1 VNILYALQATGNG
14 HICRAQKIIPELKK
28 YCNVHVLISG
38 SESDINLGL
47 KVDYSYHGFS
57 YVFGK
62 TGGIDWIK
70 SILRNNLFRL
80 LREIRNV
87 PVQKYDLVI
96 NDFEPLT
103 AWACKR
109 RKIKCIAMSHQYAL
123 LLNTPKPKNTPIYA
137 NWILKNYAPVSDGI
151 GFHFKKYSK
160 KTFLPIIRNSILDK
174 SPVNQ
179 NFFVVYLPAIC
190 DKKISNVLRKI
201 CKNKWFVFSKHCDK
215 PYRIENVNVFP
226 PSDTEFQ
233 NLLSKCEGVLCGA
246 GFETP
251 SEALYLGK
259 KLMVVPMKNQF
270 EQHYNAEALREL
282 GVHVLKNFSKNSV
295 KTLQKWCDEK
305 NTSYDY
311 KIADEIQAPINHIV
325 KKFIKTDN

>member
-1 VNILYALQATGNG
+1 MKNLYAF
-14 HICRAQKIIPELKK
+14 IIA
-28 YCNVHVLISG
+28 
-38 SESDINLGL
+38 
-47 KVDYSYHGFS
+47 
-57 YVFGK
+57 VF
-62 TGGIDWIK
+62 IFD
-70 SILRNNLFRL
+70 NLFSQTKF
-80 LREIRNV
+80 N
-87 PVQKYDLVI
+87 
-96 NDFEPLT
+96 
-103 AWACKR
+103 
-109 RKIKCIAMSHQYAL
+109 
-123 LLNTPKPKNTPIYA
+123 
-137 NWILKNYAPVSDGI
+137 
-151 GFHFKKYSK
+151 
-160 KTFLPIIRNSILDK
+160 LDK

-201 CKNKWFVFSKHCDK
+201 CKVKWFVFSKHCDK

-305 NTSYDY
+305 KIEYNY
-311 KIADEIQAPINHIV
+311 KIADEIHSPINHIV
-325 KKFIKTDN
+325 KNFIKTKN